1 MNCKISIIIPIY
13 RAEKYISRCC
23 ESLFGMEFQDVE
35 YLFVNDATPDD
46 SMAIVER
53 ILNKYPH
60 RKEQVKLLSHP
71 KNMGVACARN
81 TGLNTATGEYIAFV
95 DADDWIENDMFEKM
109 HKMAESKHLDIVG
122 CDWLLEFETSRRYI
136 RQPAYEEVSD
146 CLSALMTGEMRWYLW
161 AFLIRRD
168 LYVKNNIHF
177 LDGANVGEDMATLIQ
192 CFSYAQSFGHIP
204 EALYHYVK
212 SNTSSITALDSKRQ
226 IELVKR
232 NVDFTTDFIHSKFFD
247 SLNLELDFL
256 KLNVKFPLLISED
269 TSNYDVWNA
278 YFPEAN
284 NSIWKNTKQTLR
296 NKLLQWAALHR
307 LYWILKGYYRFL
319 FKFVYGVLYK

>member
-1 MNCKISIIIPIY
+1 
-13 RAEKYISRCC
+13 
-23 ESLFGMEFQDVE
+23 
-35 YLFVNDATPDD
+35 
-46 SMAIVER
+46 
-53 ILNKYPH
+53 
-60 RKEQVKLLSHP
+60 
-71 KNMGVACARN
+71 
-81 TGLNTATGEYIAFV
+81 
-95 DADDWIENDMFEKM
+95 
-109 HKMAESKHLDIVG
+109 
-122 CDWLLEFETSRRYI
+122 
-136 RQPAYEEVSD
+136 
-146 CLSALMTGEMRWYLW
+146 MTGVQTCALPI
-161 AFLIRRD
+161 FIRRD

-232 NVDFTTDFIHSKFFD
+232 NVDFTADFIRSKFFD

-256 KLNVKFPLLISED
+256 KLNVKFPLLISDD

-284 NSIWKNTKQTLR
+284 NSIWKNSKQTLR